1 MPRFRARGRWWVVAL
16 GGWVVALGVAVA
28 GVLSAAAVAG
38 IAGSP
43 PAHAAATKRPNVV
56 FVLTDD
62 LSWNLVRYM
71 SHVERMRRRGLTFTR
86 YFVTD
91 SLCCP
96 SRSSIF
102 SGRYPHDTGVFTN
115 GGLDGGFQV
124 FYARGEERS
133 TFATSLQGRGYSTGM
148 MGKYLNGY
156 LPRTFYVPPGWSE
169 WDGAGNAYAE
179 FNYNLNEN
187 GRLVH
192 YGHQPADYLTDVLA
206 DKGTAFINSAAAAH
220 RPFVLE
226 LATFA
231 PHAPYTPAPR
241 DAGDFPGLRAPRG
254 PSFNRANVN
263 APAWLRAKPPLT
275 PAQVAGIDTA
285 FRLRAQALQAVD
297 RLIAR
302 IEATLRARGLSGR
315 TYLVFSSDN
324 GYHMGEHRLTP
335 GKQTAFDSDIR
346 VPLIVVG
353 PGVPRRRTDRR
364 LVENIDLRPTFSRL
378 GGGRVPGSVDG
389 HSLVPLL
396 QGRRVRSWRRGVLIE
411 HHGPDLDA
419 ADPDRPAPG
428 SGNPTSYEALRIQ
441 GALYVEYRDG
451 EREYYDLRRDPYERV
466 NAIGRLSRRRRA
478 ELHRVLVRLKRCH
491 GARSCWRAAR

>member
-1 MPRFRARGRWWVVAL
+1 VPICRARGRWGIVLLGVVVA
-16 GGWVVALGVAVA
+16 VVLA
-28 GVLSAAAVAG
+28 AAAVAG
-38 IAGSP
+38 IGSSP
-43 PAHAAATKRPNVV
+43 PPVQAAATKRPNVV

-71 SHVERMRRRGLTFTR
+71 PNVERMRRRGLTFTR

-96 SRSSIF
+96 SRASIF

-115 GGLDGGFQV
+115 GGSDGGFQL

-133 TFATSLQGRGYSTGM
+133 TFGTSLQGRGYDTGM

-156 LPRTFYVPPGWSE
+156 LPRTLYVPPGWGE

-179 FNYNLNEN
+179 FNYNLNED

-192 YGHQPADYLTDVLA
+192 YGQQPADYLTDVLA
-206 DKGTAFINSAAAAH
+206 NKGTAFINSAAAAH
-220 RPFVLE
+220 RPFALE

-254 PSFNRANVN
+254 PSFNRANLN
-263 APAWLRAKPPLT
+263 APSWLRAKRPLT
-275 PAQVAGIDTA
+275 PIQIARIDTT
-285 FRLRAQALQAVD
+285 FRLRAQAVQAVD
-297 RLIAR
+297 HLIAR
-302 IEATLRARGLSGR
+302 IEATLRARGLSR
-315 TYLVFSSDN
+315 STYLVFSSDN
-324 GYHMGEHRLTP
+324 GYHMGEHRLMP

-353 PGVPRRRTDRR
+353 PGAPRGRTDGR

-378 GGGRVPGSVDG
+378 GGGHVPRSVDG
-389 HSLVPLL
+389 HSLVSLL
-396 QGRRVRSWRRGVLIE
+396 QGRRVRSWRSGVLIE
-411 HHGPDLDA
+411 HHGPDLDVT
-419 ADPDRPAPG
+419 DPDRPGRG
-428 SGNPTSYEALRIQ
+428 SGNPTSYEALRIK
-441 GALYVEYRDG
+441 GGLYVEYRDG

-466 NAIGRLSRRRRA
+466 NAIGRLSRRRRGQ
-478 ELHRVLVRLKRCH
+478 LHRMLVRLERCH